1 MIKVWLLRPLPH
13 GTNQMQY
20 FLDNNRIAVGYPVGG
35 SLANLSHD
43 ELRERLSN
51 APNNQDWTSG
61 LGNVV
66 RLVRLM
72 KPGDLVVVPDENA
85 RDVYL
90 AEIVSDYIYEPHLDV
105 DQEGI
110 GFPHQREVRWFLNKQ
125 PVIRNELPEALLKS
139 LRFPG
144 ASAELTKHL
153 PLIAEIIGDSSLMEP
168 ELQPD
173 LNIDHLLDKA
183 LQVLEEAL
191 NSPDANVSLQAA
203 EIVLRYTK
211 L

>member
-43 ELRERLSN
+43 ELKERLRN
-51 APNNQDWTSG
+51 APNNQDWESG
-61 LGNVV
+61 IGNVV
-66 RLVRLM
+66 RLVRFM

-85 RDVYL
+85 RDVYF
-90 AEIVSDYIYEPHLDV
+90 AEIVSDYIYEPHLDI
-105 DQEGI
+105 DQEGT
-110 GFPHQREVRWFLNKQ
+110 GFPHQREVRWFLDKQ

-144 ASAELTKHL
+144 ATAELTKHL
-153 PLIAEIIGDSSLMEP
+153 PLIAEIIGDANLMEP
-168 ELQPD
+168 ELQPE
-173 LNIDHLLDKA
+173 LNTEHLLDKA
-183 LQVLEEAL
+183 LQVLEDAL
-191 NSPDANVSLQAA
+191 NSPDANVSLHAA
-203 EIVLRYTK
+203 EIVLRYSK

>member
-43 ELRERLSN
+43 ELRERLRN
-51 APNNQDWTSG
+51 APNNENWESG
-61 LGNVV
+61 IGNVV
-66 RLVRLM
+66 RLVRFM
-72 KPGDLVVVPDENA
+72 KPGDIVVVPDENA

-90 AEIVSDYIYEPHLDV
+90 AEIISDYIFEPHLDENR
-105 DQEGI
+105 EGT
-110 GFPHQREVRWFLNKQ
+110 GFPHQREVRWFFDKQ

-144 ASAELTKHL
+144 ATAELSKHL
-153 PLIAEIIGDSSLMEP
+153 PLIAEIIGDANLVET
-168 ELQPD
+168 EHQPD
-173 LNIDHLLDKA
+173 TNIGHLIDKA
-183 LQVLEEAL
+183 LQVLEDAL
-191 NSPDANVSLQAA
+191 NSPDVNVSLQAA
-203 EIVLRYTK
+203 DIVLRYSK